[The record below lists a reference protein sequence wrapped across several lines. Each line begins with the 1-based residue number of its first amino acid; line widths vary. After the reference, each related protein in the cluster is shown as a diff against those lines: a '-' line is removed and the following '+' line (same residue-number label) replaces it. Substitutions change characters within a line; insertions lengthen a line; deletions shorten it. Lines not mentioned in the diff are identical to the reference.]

1 MNLSKKK
8 TCTKNISI
16 IRFEKAN
23 IFEALSA
30 FMQGTEIF
38 FFINKYKPI
47 YFNKKLIF
55 DYFLSE
61 AKINYFTIAYKK
73 LDSMVI

>member
-1 MNLSKKK
+1 MLKLYQKNRPKNMNLSKKK
-8 TCTKNISI
+8 HLHTNISI

-38 FFINKYKPI
+38 FFYK
-47 YFNKKLIF
+47 
-55 DYFLSE
+55 
-61 AKINYFTIAYKK
+61 
-73 LDSMVI
+73 